1 MFEQARLP
9 LSEVNVERQLI
20 SINIQNVLQK
30 KYGCKRNKYFVQN
43 CIEWIARQGS
53 FVGVS

>member
-20 SINIQNVLQK
+20 SPNIQNFLQK
-30 KYGCKRNKYFVQN
+30 KYGCKRNKYFV
-43 CIEWIARQGS
+43 
-53 FVGVS
+53 